1 MIVPLL
7 DLKAQHRTIKDEVVG
22 RVMEL
27 AESQLFILGKPVL
40 ELEAQLA
47 ALSRAP
53 HAVGV
58 SSGTDALLLPIRALD
73 PKPGDE
79 VITSPFTFFASA
91 GTIHNAGAKPVF
103 ADIEPRTFN
112 IDPAAVEAAITP
124 RTRAI
129 MPVHLFGQM
138 AAMERLLPIARKH
151 GIPLIEDAAQS
162 IGARRKV
169 DGAWRM
175 AGELGDATGFSFFP
189 SKNLG
194 GWGDGG
200 MVVATNQAIADRV
213 RRLRVHGGLQ
223 TYLHEEV
230 GTNSRLDAL
239 QAAVL
244 LAKLPHLAAWSAARR
259 ANAARY
265 TEALAGLAAVRTPVT
280 DPANEHIYNQYVVA
294 VDRRDDLQA
303 HLKAQGIGTAI
314 YYPLALHLQPCFAYL
329 GYKQG
334 AFPVSEAA
342 TRAVLALP
350 VYPELTEA
358 QQAHVV
364 GAIRSFYG
372 D

>member
-1 MIVPLL
+1 MNVPLL
-7 DLKAQHRTIKDEVVG
+7 DLKAQHRTIRDEVVK
-22 RVMEL
+22 RVMDVVD
-27 AESQLFILGKPVL
+27 AQLFILGQPVL
-40 ELEAQLA
+40 DLEAKMAELC
-47 ALSRAP
+47 RVK

-58 SSGTDALLLPIRALD
+58 ASGTDALLLPLKALD
-73 PKPGDE
+73 LEPGDE
-79 VITSPFTFFASA
+79 VITVPFTFFATA

-103 ADIEPRTFN
+103 VDIEADTYN
-112 IDPAAVEAAITP
+112 MDPAALEAAITK

-138 AAMERLLPIARKH
+138 AAMERILAVAAKH
-151 GIPLIEDAAQS
+151 GLPVIEDAAQA
-162 IGARRKV
+162 IGARRRI
-169 DGAWRM
+169 DGTWRM
-175 AGELGDATGFSFFP
+175 AGELGAAAGFSYFP

-194 GWGDGG
+194 GWGDSG
-200 MVVATNQAIADRV
+200 MVVATDERIASRV

-223 TYLHEEV
+223 TYLHDEV

-244 LAKLPHLAAWSAARR
+244 LAKLPHLVGWSAARR

-265 TEALAGLAAVRTPVT
+265 TEALAGLAAVRTPPT
-280 DPANEHIYNQYVVA
+280 DPANEHIYNQYVIA
-294 VDRRDDLQA
+294 ADRRDDLQA

-329 GYKQG
+329 GLKKG

-364 GAIRSFYG
+364 GTIRSFYG